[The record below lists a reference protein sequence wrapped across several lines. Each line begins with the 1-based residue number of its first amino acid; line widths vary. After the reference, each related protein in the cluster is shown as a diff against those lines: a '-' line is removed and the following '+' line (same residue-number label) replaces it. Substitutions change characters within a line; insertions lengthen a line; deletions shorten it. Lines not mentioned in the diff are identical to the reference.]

1 MARFIASDYDGTIS
15 CGGDSIKN
23 NAEAIS
29 RWRKKGNFFAVVTG
43 RGTPIVNE
51 LKGNGVETDYVLCNN
66 GSVCIKDGELIFV
79 ERNDVKMVP
88 DLVSFISKQG
98 AGYFGL
104 VCPEQEKGFTT
115 NEIPE
120 DLLTYPDFAQLTAI
134 CGSNEDAS
142 RISEAINKEYE
153 GILIS
158 YANGQFIDIV
168 KYGVSKATGISRVAE
183 MLGVEEKNIY
193 AVGDNLNDIVMI
205 KAFNGY
211 AVENAREQVKAA
223 ADVVIPTVADMIN
236 SLLSE

>member
-1 MARFIASDYDGTIS
+1 MARFIASDYDGTIN
-15 CGGDSIKN
+15 CGGDSIKI

-29 RWRKKGNFFAVVTG
+29 EWRKKGNFFAVVTG

-51 LKGNGVETDYVLCNN
+51 LKNNGVETDYVLCNN
-66 GSVCIKDGELIFV
+66 GSVCIRNDELIFV

-88 DLVSFISKQG
+88 ELVSFISKQG

-153 GILIS
+153 GTLVS
-158 YANGQFIDIV
+158 YANGIFIDIV
-168 KYGVSKATGISRVAE
+168 KYGVSKATGIARVAE
-183 MLGVEEKNIY
+183 MLNVEEKNIY

-205 KAFNGY
+205 EAFNGY

-223 ADVVIPTVADMIN
+223 ADVVTPTVADMIK
-236 SLLSE
+236 SLM